1 MCNGWWYVKLNNIL
15 YVTMIYESVR
25 DVHVVCTCVYGV
37 NVLDWANVMQASSLR
52 SSGRRLPC
60 PPQLPPTQPPPCLP
74 PPPPSQPPPCPPPL
88 PPSQPPPCPPP
99 THAPPKPPPPRTSQL
114 DPPAPPDD
122 KPDAKTSPDKTTKE
136 QIPKGGFLLRKRSL
150 GSITMKLKSQVRRT
164 WQLICAINLS
174 PPFSQKQ
181 RRAKPTQSR
190 IPSANLYLGRSLRL
204 LVAMWVYTVSVF
216 SVCITSHSRAER
228 RWGRDAS
235 RC

>member
-1 MCNGWWYVKLNNIL
+1 M
-15 YVTMIYESVR
+15 
-25 DVHVVCTCVYGV
+25 
-37 NVLDWANVMQASSLR
+37 ASSLR

-136 QIPKGGFLLRKRSL
+136 QIPKGGFLLGKRSL
-150 GSITMKLKSQVRRT
+150 GSITMKLKSQSEAKKSKTDSEQNTLSKPLSRT
-164 WQLICAINLS
+164 VAAAFGS
-174 PPFSQKQ
+174 DSEDEEEMPAD
-181 RRAKPTQSR
+181 AKLRMRNVGKNTPTSSG
-190 IPSANLYLGRSLRL
+190 PNSFNKTKSG
-204 LVAMWVYTVSVF
+204 F
-216 SVCITSHSRAER
+216 SVPRNSSWRNE
-228 RWGRDAS
+228 DQ
-235 RC
+235 